1 MRTTE
6 ERIWQIQR
14 RTVILQ
20 EKQRRRKQ
28 RILDFACMAACIL
41 LVTGLGVWMPGLV
54 GNLSDGHAVHASG
67 VASLI
72 GNTPAAGYILMGI
85 LAFLLGVC
93 STVLLYRLR
102 HRSEDRRE
110 KKKQENDD
118 EL

>member
-1 MRTTE
+1 MRPTE
-6 ERIWQIQR
+6 ERIRQIQK
-14 RTVILQ
+14 RTVMLQ
-20 EKQRRRKQ
+20 EKQHRKKQ

-54 GNLSDGHAVHASG
+54 GNLSDGNAVHASG
-67 VASLI
+67 AASLI
-72 GNTPAAGYILMGI
+72 GSTPAAGYILMGI

-102 HRSEDRRE
+102 RCGEDQRAM
-110 KKKQENDD
+110 KKQENDD